1 MSSVSVRLWSVDV
14 VGAAG
19 SSAGYSIV
27 SSKSV
32 AGAAVEDVG
41 CCGADG
47 ADCSGAV
54 GAEGSGAEVACWPVA
69 SARGFS
75 VVRRGLR
82 SRGLRAAAADLC
94 GELGRSGSAGV
105 GGSGAWFDPWPLRGE
120 RSRGDPWETPSG

>member
-1 MSSVSVRLWSVDV
+1 M
-14 VGAAG
+14 
-19 SSAGYSIV
+19 

-41 CCGADG
+41 
-47 ADCSGAV
+47 ADCSGA
-54 GAEGSGAEVACWPVA
+54 EVAGGPVA
-69 SARGFS
+69 VA
-75 VVRRGLR
+75 RRGLR

>member
-1 MSSVSVRLWSVDV
+1 MRLWSVDV
-14 VGAAG
+14 VGADG

-41 CCGADG
+41 
-47 ADCSGAV
+47 ADCSGAC
-54 GAEGSGAEVACWPVA
+54 GAEGSGADVACGPVA

-82 SRGLRAAAADLC
+82 SRGLRAAAADLG

-105 GGSGAWFDPWPLRGE
+105 GGSGARSGPWPLRGE
-120 RSRGDPWETPSG
+120 RSRGDPGGTWSG